1 MTQASA
7 KENQTR
13 GINRTI
19 CIGLGG
25 TGRDVL
31 MRIRR
36 LIVDRYGDLN
46 NLPIVSFVHID
57 TDKAAT
63 QVTGIRTGSTYHG
76 VDLSFKEAEKV
87 SATMSSKDVTMFV
100 DGLERRSEYSNYG
113 PYDHIGRWF
122 PSGLLQDVGA
132 IEDGAKCI
140 RPVGRRAFFHNYQK
154 IKTSI
159 VTAENRTR
167 GHESFLNILV
177 VTPKDT

>member
-1 MTQASA
+1 MTQASTN
-7 KENQTR
+7 EPQYR

-46 NLPIVSFVHID
+46 NLPIVSFIHID

-76 VDLSFKEAEKV
+76 VDLSFKESEKV

-100 DGLERRSEYSNYG
+100 EGLERRSEYSSYG
-113 PYDHIGRWF
+113 PYDHIGIWF
-122 PSGLLQDVGA
+122 PPQLLGS
-132 IEDGAKCI
+132 IPI
-140 RPVGRRAFFHNYQK
+140 LQK
-154 IKTSI
+154 
-159 VTAENRTR
+159 
-167 GHESFLNILV
+167 
-177 VTPKDT
+177 